1 MPQYLRT
8 RRLVL
13 AVTALLVVMAV
24 LFAWWRS
31 TDDQGAVHGPG
42 AREELTTAL
51 HSPGGSGAAPAALL
65 FDRWGR

>member
-24 LFAWWRS
+24 LFAWWRA
-31 TDDQGAVHGPG
+31 TDDQGAMHGHRAG
-42 AREELTTAL
+42 EERTTAL
-51 HSPGGSGAAPAALL
+51 HSPGGSGAAPDVLL